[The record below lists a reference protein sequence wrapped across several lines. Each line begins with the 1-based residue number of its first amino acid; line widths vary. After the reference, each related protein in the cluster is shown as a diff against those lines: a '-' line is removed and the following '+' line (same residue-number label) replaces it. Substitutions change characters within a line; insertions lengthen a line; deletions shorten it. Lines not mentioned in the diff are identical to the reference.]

1 MRKNFLLSS
10 LILIIAMSVYAEETV
25 SPSTD
30 ISSSKVYP
38 NEFMESTRHIMD
50 GKHWR
55 LSAVFAPMTFEQERA
70 SGGAAKP
77 RWGFQAGGQ
86 AHYYFDAV
94 PGLSLSSGLTLAGY
108 FYNLND
114 GYWDVHSHHVALQI
128 PIRVQYEYK
137 FNDNWAVF
145 GYAGP
150 KFDIGLSFKT
160 DRELGS
166 YGVDTEDFY
175 SSNNNYNQQ
184 HRLNFM
190 LGFAGGV
197 RFWDLYLSL
206 GGDFGLNNM
215 YKNDNLTPIH
225 THQFI
230 LTLGYYLPWAW

>member
-1 MRKNFLLSS
+1 MKRIIFLLF
-10 LILIIAMSVYAEETV
+10 LTLFIAMSVRSEEAV
-25 SPSTD
+25 SPSANTT
-30 ISSSKVYP
+30 ISSVYP
-38 NEFMESTRHIMD
+38 NEFMESTRNIMD

-55 LSAVFAPMTFEQERA
+55 LSAVFAPMTFEQERG
-70 SGGAAKP
+70 SGGAAQP

-86 AHYYFDAV
+86 VHYCFDAV

-114 GYWDVHSHHVALQI
+114 GYWVVHTHHVALQI

-150 KFDIGLSFKT
+150 KFDVGLSAKT

-166 YGVDTEDFY
+166 YGVDTEDYY
-175 SSNNNYNQQ
+175 SSKNTYNAQY
-184 HRLNFM
+184 RLNFM
-190 LGFAGGV
+190 FGFAGGV
-197 RFWDLYLSL
+197 RFWDLYVSL
-206 GGDFGLNNM
+206 GGDFGLNRI
-215 YKNDNLTPIH
+215 YKNDNFNDH

>member
-1 MRKNFLLSS
+1 MRKNIYLLS
-10 LILIIAMSVYAEETV
+10 LILIVAMSSRAEEAV

-30 ISSSKVYP
+30 ISSPQAYS

-55 LSAVFAPMTFEQERA
+55 LSAIFSPMTLEQEWA
-70 SGGAAKP
+70 KGDAAKP
-77 RWGFQAGGQ
+77 RWGFHAGGQ

-94 PGLSLSSGLTLAGY
+94 PGLSLSSGLVLAGY
-108 FYNLND
+108 FFNLND
-114 GYWDVHSHHVALQI
+114 SYWEVHEHHVSLVI

-137 FNDNWAVF
+137 FNDKWAVF

-150 KFDIGLSFKT
+150 KFDIGLSHKS

-166 YGVDTEDFY
+166 FGVDTEDYY
-175 SSNNNYNQQ
+175 SPDNTYNNK

-190 LGFAGGV
+190 FGFAGGV

-206 GGDFGLNNM
+206 GGDFGLINIYINP
-215 YKNDNLTPIH
+215 NLTPVH

>member
-1 MRKNFLLSS
+1 
-10 LILIIAMSVYAEETV
+10 MSIHAEGMV
-25 SPSTD
+25 G
-30 ISSSKVYP
+30 YP
-38 NEFMESTRHIMD
+38 NAFMESTRNIME
-50 GKHWR
+50 GRHWR

-70 SGGAAKP
+70 GSDAAKP
-77 RWGFQAGGQ
+77 SWGFQAGGQ
-86 AHYYFDAV
+86 VYYYFHAV
-94 PGLSLSSGLTLAGY
+94 QGLSLNSGLTLAGY

-114 GYWDVHSHHVALQI
+114 GYWDVHTHHVAFQI

-137 FNDNWAVF
+137 FNNWAVF

-166 YGVDTEDFY
+166 FGVDTEDY
-175 SSNNNYNQQ
+175 YDSNNTYSAR

-190 LGFAGGV
+190 FGFAGGI
-197 RFWDLYLSL
+197 RFWDLYVSL
-206 GGDFGLNNM
+206 GGDFGLNNI
-215 YKNDNLTPIH
+215 YKNDNLTPVH

>member
-1 MRKNFLLSS
+1 MKKNISLLSLL
-10 LILIIAMSVYAEETV
+10 LIFAMSICAEEADSISTEV
-25 SPSTD
+25 STSPAYS
-30 ISSSKVYP
+30 
-38 NEFMESTRHIMD
+38 NEFMESTRNIMD

-55 LSAVFAPMTFEQERA
+55 LAVVFAPMTFEQERA
-70 SGGAAKP
+70 KGGAAKP

-86 AHYYFDAV
+86 AYYYFDAV
-94 PGLSLSSGLTLAGY
+94 PGLSLYSGLTLAGY
-108 FYNLND
+108 FYNLHN
-114 GYWDVHSHHVALQI
+114 GTWDVRTHHVALQI

-150 KFDIGLSFKT
+150 KFDVGLSFKT
-160 DRELGS
+160 EREQGH
-166 YGVDTEDFY
+166 YGKDTEDFY
-175 SSNNNYNQQ
+175 DSDYRNAQ

-190 LGFAGGV
+190 LGFAAGV

-206 GGDFGLNNM
+206 GGDFGLNNI
-215 YKNDNLTPIH
+215 YRNKDVTPVH